1 MGDLGDLQQGRI
13 IHAYVLKMGFES
25 DVFVGNSRIAMYAK
39 CGNLEVSH
47 RLFYSMPIKDLISWN
62 VMIDGYVQNGNANA
76 ARELFKHMQLANV
89 KPDTI
94 TIVSVIQSCAHLGTL
109 ENSI

>member
-1 MGDLGDLQQGRI
+1 
-13 IHAYVLKMGFES
+13 MGFES
-25 DVFVGNSRIAMYAK
+25 DVFVGNSGIAMYAK

-47 RLFYSMPIKDLISWN
+47 RFFYSMPIKDLISWN

-76 ARELFKHMQLANV
+76 ARELFKHMQLENV

-109 ENSI
+109 QNSI